1 MLILNLFATP
11 LLKLFPSVDQETFMF
26 FSFLIGAVM
35 TAPLWAW
42 VCVQY
47 LLKRNVERWLLKA
60 VMVFVLIHSLLFV
73 NWYVTVPMCALSA
86 VIFSGKRRNVVVET
100 TFTVLCHWLTS
111 SYCYGGGKMPF
122 YFLSAFFLLTTA
134 SLNLIFRYPGWKQWI
149 KGEHVSMIPSYT
161 FSTIFMMVLQFNF
174 IEILAI

>member
-42 VCVQY
+42 VCIQY
-47 LLKRNVERWLLKA
+47 LLKKNVERWLLKA

-86 VIFSGKRRNVVVET
+86 VIFGGKRRNVVDRKSV
-100 TFTVLCHWLTS
+100 V
-111 SYCYGGGKMPF
+111 
-122 YFLSAFFLLTTA
+122 
-134 SLNLIFRYPGWKQWI
+134 
-149 KGEHVSMIPSYT
+149 
-161 FSTIFMMVLQFNF
+161 
-174 IEILAI
+174 